1 MKPDVND
8 KTYVEALQK
17 GDASAFDRLFGKYSG
32 RLYAFGLKY
41 LRSKEDAEGL
51 VQTVFL
57 KVWGNRQ
64 QLKSDTSFQSYLF
77 TIAFHDLC
85 NIFRK
90 RSAEREFKDKLALEF
105 YLKDNL
111 PDPKADYKS
120 ILERVDAIIEQL
132 PDTQRVV
139 FRKSRFE
146 GMTSKEIAA
155 ELHLSPGTVDNYI
168 SAALKFIRTR
178 MEKENMA
185 LLLFGS
191 LWIF

>member
-1 MKPDVND
+1 M
-8 KTYVEALQK
+8 EALQK

-32 RLYAFGLKY
+32 RLYAFGVKY

-57 KVWGNRQ
+57 KVWDNRH
-64 QLKSDTSFQSYLF
+64 QLRNDTSFQSYLF
-77 TIAFHDLC
+77 TIAYNDLC

-90 RSAEREFKDKLALEF
+90 RSAERMFKEKLALEF
-105 YLKDNL
+105 SGREN
-111 PDPKADYKS
+111 ADTRTEFKS